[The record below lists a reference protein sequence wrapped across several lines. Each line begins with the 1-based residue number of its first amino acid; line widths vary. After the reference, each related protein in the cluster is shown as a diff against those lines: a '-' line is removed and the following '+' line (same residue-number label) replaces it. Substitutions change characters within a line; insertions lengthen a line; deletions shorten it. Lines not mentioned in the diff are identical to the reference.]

1 MRETPRS
8 SPPIATNA
16 PARVEALNR
25 NQPPIYG
32 RVVGLSGDRLE
43 LVLEAP
49 LAAGEAIK
57 IEAPDC
63 LLLGEALYCE
73 ARPAAEVE
81 AWVVGA
87 GVEHGLWDLERIGWF
102 GH

>member
-1 MRETPRS
+1 VKTIPNS
-8 SPPIATNA
+8 SPPIRANA
-16 PARVEALNR
+16 PIRVEALNK
-25 NQPPIYG
+25 NQPPVGG

-49 LAAGEAIK
+49 LAAGEAVK

-63 LLLGEALYCE
+63 LLLGEVLYCE
-73 ARPAAEVE
+73 AQPAPEAELWIVS
-81 AWVVGA
+81 A

-102 GH
+102 QH